1 MLEWFCHKSRN
12 TGGITMAHKHSNTI
26 EEVRKSGRHLPLD
39 EHGIIQALHKVGC
52 RVLYDCR

>member
-1 MLEWFCHKSRN
+1 
-12 TGGITMAHKHSNTI
+12 MAHKHSNTI